1 MKSARLYTEI
11 IRYIHSIIDSDEYLH
26 RSVMRRADFSRRRKL
41 GFTDYVYLIVQN
53 MKTSLQTGLNDFI
66 KARKNDE
73 IEYSKQAF
81 SKGRQRIKPEAFQEL
96 YQAVVSK
103 FYEKAD
109 ICSWKGYQLFGI
121 DGTRLNLPCTE
132 ELAQLYGAQVSQGA
146 PQVQAL
152 VSCVYDLLNGI
163 IVDTRFAHCKSSERD
178 AAKDMITSFQLAQV
192 ENPVFIMDRGY
203 PSAELIDAIMN
214 AGHKFIMRCPKGF
227 LRGMK
232 LPEMDNTL
240 EHKFSKLKH
249 SLKIRVVKI
258 QLSSKETQCLITNIL
273 DSQITPDDFKWAYQ
287 KRWGIETKYNDVKN
301 KLQIECFTGYSPVTV
316 LQDFYATMFLA
327 NLAGVLEYDL
337 HEEIEAAH
345 FSPENLY
352 TYKMNITM
360 AISELKKSVVDM
372 LSTTSRIRRECLYIK
387 MASRLQKAVVP
398 ERKNR
403 SEKREKKH
411 NSMKYPNNF
420 RRI

>member
-41 GFTDYVYLIVQN
+41 GFTDYVYVIVQN

-81 SKGRQRIKPEAFQEL
+81 SKGRQRIRPEAFQEL

-109 ICSWKGYQLFGI
+109 ICSWNGYQLFGI

-258 QLSSKETQCLITNIL
+258 QLSSEETQCLITNIL

-301 KLQIECFTGYSPVTV
+301 KLQIECFTGYSPVAV

-352 TYKMNITM
+352 AYKMNITM

>member
-372 LSTTSRIRRECLYIK
+372 LATTSRIRRECLYIK

>member
-11 IRYIHSIIDSDEYLH
+11 IRYVHSIIDSDEYLH

-41 GFTDYVYLIVQN
+41 GFTDYVYVIVQN

-81 SKGRQRIKPEAFQEL
+81 SKGRQRIRPEAFQEL

-163 IVDTRFAHCKSSERD
+163 IVDTCFAHCKSSERD

-227 LRGMK
+227 LRGMT
-232 LPEMDNTL
+232 LPETDNTL
-240 EHKFSKLKH
+240 EHKFSRLKH
-249 SLKIRVVKI
+249 PLKIRVVKI
-258 QLSSKETQCLITNIL
+258 QLSSEETQCLITNIL

-301 KLQIECFTGYSPVTV
+301 KLQIECFTGYSPVAV

-352 TYKMNITM
+352 AYKMNITM

-372 LSTTSRIRRECLYIK
+372 LATTSRIRRECLYIK

>member
-1 MKSARLYTEI
+1 MKSAHLYTEI

-41 GFTDYVYLIVQN
+41 GFTDYVYVIVQN

-81 SKGRQRIKPEAFQEL
+81 SKGRQRIRPEAFQEL

-103 FYEKAD
+103 FYEKAEV
-109 ICSWKGYQLFGI
+109 CSWKGYQLFGI

-273 DSQITPDDFKWAYQ
+273 DSQITPNDFKWAYQ

-301 KLQIECFTGYSPVTV
+301 KLQIECFTGYSPVAV

-352 TYKMNITM
+352 AYKMNITM

-372 LSTTSRIRRECLYIK
+372 LATTSRIRRECLYIK

>member
-11 IRYIHSIIDSDEYLH
+11 IRYVHSIIDSDEYLH

-41 GFTDYVYLIVQN
+41 GFTDYVHLIVQN

-81 SKGRQRIKPEAFQEL
+81 SKGRQRIRPEAFQKL

-109 ICSWKGYQLFGI
+109 ICSWNGYQLFGI

-178 AAKDMITSFQLAQV
+178 AAKDMITSFQLVQV
-192 ENPVFIMDRGY
+192 ENPVFVMDRGY

-232 LPEMDNTL
+232 LPETDNIL

-249 SLKIRVVKI
+249 PLKIRVVKI
-258 QLSSKETQCLITNIL
+258 QLSSEETQCLITNIL

-301 KLQIECFTGYSPVTV
+301 KLQIECFTGYSPVAV

-345 FSPENLY
+345 FSPENLH

-360 AISELKKSVVDM
+360 AISELKRSVVDM
-372 LSTTSRIRRECLYIK
+372 LSTTSMIRRECLYIK
-387 MASRLQKAVVP
+387 MASRLKKAVVP

>member
-81 SKGRQRIKPEAFQEL
+81 SKGRQRIRPEAFQEL

-103 FYEKAD
+103 FYEKAEV
-109 ICSWKGYQLFGI
+109 CSWKGYQLFGI

-258 QLSSKETQCLITNIL
+258 QLSSEETQCLITNIL

-301 KLQIECFTGYSPVTV
+301 KLQIECFTGYSPVAV

-352 TYKMNITM
+352 AYKMNITM

-372 LSTTSRIRRECLYIK
+372 LATTSRIRRECLYIK

>member
-81 SKGRQRIKPEAFQEL
+81 SKGRQRIRPEAFQEL

-103 FYEKAD
+103 FYEKAEV
-109 ICSWKGYQLFGI
+109 CSWKGYQLFGI

-214 AGHKFIMRCPKGF
+214 AGNKFIMRCPKGF

-232 LPEMDNTL
+232 LPEMDNIL

-301 KLQIECFTGYSPVTV
+301 KLQIECFTGYSPVAV

-352 TYKMNITM
+352 AYKMNITM

-372 LSTTSRIRRECLYIK
+372 LAATSRIRRECLYIK

>member
-1 MKSARLYTEI
+1 MKSAHLYTEI

-41 GFTDYVYLIVQN
+41 GFTDYVYVIVQN

-81 SKGRQRIKPEAFQEL
+81 SKGRQRIRPEAFQEL

-103 FYEKAD
+103 FYEKAEV
-109 ICSWKGYQLFGI
+109 CSWKGYQLFGI

-227 LRGMK
+227 LRGMT

-273 DSQITPDDFKWAYQ
+273 DSQITPNDFKWAYQ

-301 KLQIECFTGYSPVTV
+301 KLQIECFTGYSPVAV

-352 TYKMNITM
+352 AYKMNITM

>member
-1 MKSARLYTEI
+1 MKSAHLYTEI

-26 RSVMRRADFSRRRKL
+26 RSVIRRADFSRRRKL

-81 SKGRQRIKPEAFQEL
+81 SKGRQRIRPEAFQEL

-227 LRGMK
+227 LRGMT
-232 LPEMDNTL
+232 LPETDNTL
-240 EHKFSKLKH
+240 EHKFSRLKH
-249 SLKIRVVKI
+249 PLKIRVVKI
-258 QLSSKETQCLITNIL
+258 QLSSEETQCLITNIL

-301 KLQIECFTGYSPVTV
+301 KLQIECFTGYSPVAV

-352 TYKMNITM
+352 AYKMNITM

-372 LSTTSRIRRECLYIK
+372 LATTSRIRRECLYIK

>member
-11 IRYIHSIIDSDEYLH
+11 IRYIHFIIDSDEYLH

-81 SKGRQRIKPEAFQEL
+81 SKGRQRIRPEAFQEL

-103 FYEKAD
+103 FYEKAEV
-109 ICSWKGYQLFGI
+109 CSWKGYQLFGI

-258 QLSSKETQCLITNIL
+258 QLSSEETQCLITNIL

-301 KLQIECFTGYSPVTV
+301 KLQIECFTGYSPVAV

-352 TYKMNITM
+352 AYKMNITM

-372 LSTTSRIRRECLYIK
+372 LATTSRIRRECLYIK

>member
-1 MKSARLYTEI
+1 
-11 IRYIHSIIDSDEYLH
+11 
-26 RSVMRRADFSRRRKL
+26 
-41 GFTDYVYLIVQN
+41 
-53 MKTSLQTGLNDFI
+53 
-66 KARKNDE
+66 
-73 IEYSKQAF
+73 
-81 SKGRQRIKPEAFQEL
+81 
-96 YQAVVSK
+96 
-103 FYEKAD
+103 
-109 ICSWKGYQLFGI
+109 
-121 DGTRLNLPCTE
+121 
-132 ELAQLYGAQVSQGA
+132 
-146 PQVQAL
+146 
-152 VSCVYDLLNGI
+152 
-163 IVDTRFAHCKSSERD
+163 
-178 AAKDMITSFQLAQV
+178 
-192 ENPVFIMDRGY
+192 MDRGY

-337 HEEIEAAH
+337 HEEIEATH

-372 LSTTSRIRRECLYIK
+372 LATTSRIRRECLYIK

-403 SEKREKKH
+403 SEKREK
-411 NSMKYPNNF
+411 STIP
-420 RRI
+420 

>member
-41 GFTDYVYLIVQN
+41 GFTDYVYVIVQN

-81 SKGRQRIKPEAFQEL
+81 SKGRQRIRPEAFQEL

-103 FYEKAD
+103 FYEKAEV
-109 ICSWKGYQLFGI
+109 CSWKGYQLFGI

-163 IVDTRFAHCKSSERD
+163 IVDTCFAHCKSSERD

-232 LPEMDNTL
+232 LPETDNTQ

-249 SLKIRVVKI
+249 PLKIRVVKI
-258 QLSSKETQCLITNIL
+258 QLSSEETQCLITNIL

-301 KLQIECFTGYSPVTV
+301 KLQIECFTGYSPVAV

-352 TYKMNITM
+352 AYKMNITM

-372 LSTTSRIRRECLYIK
+372 LATTSRIRRECLYIK

>member
-11 IRYIHSIIDSDEYLH
+11 VRYIHSIIYSDEYLH

-41 GFTDYVYLIVQN
+41 GFTDYVYLTVQN
-53 MKTSLQTGLNDFI
+53 MKTSLQAGLNAFI
-66 KARKNDE
+66 KKRKNNK

-81 SKGRQRIKPEAFQEL
+81 SKGRQRIRPEAFQEL
-96 YQAVVSK
+96 YQAVVMK
-103 FYEKAD
+103 LYEKAG
-109 ICSWKGYQLFGI
+109 IHSWKGYQLFGI

-178 AAKDMITSFQLAQV
+178 AAKDMITSFQLAQA
-192 ENPVFIMDRGY
+192 ENPVFVMDRGY
-203 PSAELIDAIMN
+203 PSAELIDAIIN
-214 AGHKFIMRCPKGF
+214 AEHKFIMRCPTEF

-232 LPEMDNTL
+232 LPKMDNTL
-240 EHKFSKLKH
+240 EHKFAKLKH
-249 SLKIRVVKI
+249 SLKVRVVKI
-258 QLSSKETQCLITNIL
+258 QLPSGNIEYLITNIL
-273 DSQITPDDFKWAYQ
+273 DSQITIDDFKWAYE

-301 KLQIECFTGYSPVTV
+301 KLEIECFTGYSPVAI

-327 NLAGVLEYDL
+327 NLEGVLEYDL

-345 FSPENLY
+345 FSPENIH

-360 AISELKKSVVDM
+360 AISELKGSVVEM
-372 LSTTSRIRRECLYIK
+372 LSTTSRLRRERLYIE
-387 MASRLQKAVVP
+387 MAFRLKKAVLP
-398 ERKNR
+398 DRRNR

-411 NSMKYPNNF
+411 KSMKYPNNF

>member
-81 SKGRQRIKPEAFQEL
+81 SKGRQRIRPEAFQEL

-109 ICSWKGYQLFGI
+109 ICSWNGYQLFGI

-258 QLSSKETQCLITNIL
+258 QLSSEETQCLITNIL

-301 KLQIECFTGYSPVTV
+301 KLQIECFTGYSPVAV

-352 TYKMNITM
+352 AYKMNITM